1 MPRLTPL
8 TIRRPRLERWL
19 QAYAQYPLRLILAPA
34 GSGKTSLLL
43 KYCAESERETV
54 YYALPEGCDAQYVTG
69 LLAEAMDGSP
79 AHCREVVIDEV
90 DNGTPDA
97 VATLTRFV
105 EEAPENVTLVY
116 VSRSREML
124 DVQRLVA
131 RGIAG
136 VCDAHRMAFDVEEA
150 RTLAEASGVAWTD
163 LELRRLI
170 EDTDGW
176 AMAISSTIRTAA
188 AETETI
194 ERAYQ
199 LWRTQSQRFL
209 QEFMS
214 AELERVPADC
224 ARTFWALYKGEAM
237 PDSPSIRELEM
248 RGLFVVDGQEMPRL
262 YRPLLP
268 IGPKAVPESPAQA
281 FTPPLMASLFRSFE
295 ARIGGRDIPWVRR
308 RDQQIVKYLLLKQ
321 NGTATRAELASVFW
335 PETERHLAIQSV
347 RTVCSTIRK
356 AFAGVVGPANVDLY
370 FRTAPDVHIDLANVV
385 CDTRRFITHV
395 NDGDSCFDRQDM
407 AGAAMHYRA
416 ADKLYAGPLLQF
428 EAPESWLASHA
439 QVLQERHLLVLERLS
454 EIALEELRH
463 TEALQ
468 YAQRANA
475 LRPNHPSILTLL
487 TRIASCR
494 VESQA
499 TRSKKPASKQAQEQP
514 QASGV

>member
-1 MPRLTPL
+1 MFRRTGLPRLTPL
-8 TIRRPRLERWL
+8 TIRGPRLERWL

-79 AHCREVVIDEV
+79 RLPRGRDRRGRQRHAGCRR
-90 DNGTPDA
+90 N
-97 VATLTRFV
+97 LNRFV

-136 VCDAHRMAFDVEEA
+136 ACDAHRMAFDVEEA

-188 AETETI
+188 AKTETI

-199 LWRTQSQRFL
+199 SWRTQSQRYL
-209 QEFMS
+209 QEFML

-268 IGPKAVPESPAQA
+268 IGPKAVRIAGAGIYSTAHGKSLPLVRSPHRRTRYSVGAPAARANRKNAAQ
-281 FTPPLMASLFRSFE
+281 S
-295 ARIGGRDIPWVRR
+295 
-308 RDQQIVKYLLLKQ
+308 K
-321 NGTATRAELASVFW
+321 
-335 PETERHLAIQSV
+335 TERPRALNLP
-347 RTVCSTIRK
+347 RC
-356 AFAGVVGPANVDLY
+356 FGP
-370 FRTAPDVHIDLANVV
+370 
-385 CDTRRFITHV
+385 RRNGI
-395 NDGDSCFDRQDM
+395 
-407 AGAAMHYRA
+407 
-416 ADKLYAGPLLQF
+416 
-428 EAPESWLASHA
+428 
-439 QVLQERHLLVLERLS
+439 
-454 EIALEELRH
+454 
-463 TEALQ
+463 
-468 YAQRANA
+468 
-475 LRPNHPSILTLL
+475 
-487 TRIASCR
+487 
-494 VESQA
+494 
-499 TRSKKPASKQAQEQP
+499 
-514 QASGV
+514 